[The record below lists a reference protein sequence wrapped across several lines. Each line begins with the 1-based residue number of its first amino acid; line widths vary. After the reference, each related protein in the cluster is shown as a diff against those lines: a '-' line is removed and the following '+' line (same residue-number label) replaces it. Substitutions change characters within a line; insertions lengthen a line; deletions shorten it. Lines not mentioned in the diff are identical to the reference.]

1 MGEMEREIW
10 RVTDKDVRDILA
22 GGGLDL
28 PEEGVQALLARL
40 AVYLDVARRLCV
52 VELARDRNGPDGQR
66 RWQAS

>member
-1 MGEMEREIW
+1 MEREIW

-22 GGGLDL
+22 EEGLDL
-28 PEEGVQALLARL
+28 PEEEVQALLARL

-52 VELARDRNGPDGQR
+52 VELARDRNGPGGQR